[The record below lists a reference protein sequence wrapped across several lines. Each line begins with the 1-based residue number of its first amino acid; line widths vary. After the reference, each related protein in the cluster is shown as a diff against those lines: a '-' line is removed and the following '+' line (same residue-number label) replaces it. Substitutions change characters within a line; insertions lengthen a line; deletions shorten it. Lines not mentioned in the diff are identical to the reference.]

1 MNPYL
6 RGPLRLTADD
16 RAAWRRYEALARAAA
31 EQYRLLPTSLHRAKS
46 GAPCAGRCGKR
57 TSNPG
62 GKCRS
67 CRKGTS

>member
-16 RAAWRRYEALARAAA
+16 RAAWRRFEAKSRAAA
-31 EQYRLLPTSLHRAKS
+31 QQYRDLPISLGRAKS
-46 GAPCAGRCGKR
+46 TAPCAGRCGKR

-62 GKCRS
+62 GMCRP
-67 CRKGTS
+67 CRKATS